1 MAYSTQQLIPI
12 DTIREDMVI
21 LKGGFMRAVLSV
33 SSLNFAL
40 KSAEEQ
46 EAIIFEYQN
55 FLNSLE
61 FPLQIFVTSRF
72 ANVDG
77 YLETLQQQYYL
88 QKSPLLQ
95 MQTQEYIKFVKTFT
109 ENTDVVSTEFY
120 LVIPFS
126 TIEVR
131 TEQGGALD
139 RLKSTATAGGKVGS
153 LNYGAFS
160 RYRGD
165 LMQRVDFVAAG
176 LHRIGLRARV
186 LTTPELIA
194 LYWSLYNSGDLKKK
208 SVMRSI
214 FEE

>member
-1 MAYSTQQLIPI
+1 MPSDTQQLVPVE
-12 DTIREDMVI
+12 TIRDDMVI
-21 LKGGFMRAVLSV
+21 LKGGGMRALLHV

-40 KSAEEQ
+40 KSPQEQ

-77 YLETLQQQYYL
+77 YLEALQQQYYL
-88 QKSPLLQ
+88 QKSQLLQ
-95 MQTQEYIKFVKTFT
+95 MQTQEYIKFVRAFT
-109 ENTDVVSTEFY
+109 QNTDVVSTDFY
-120 LVIPFS
+120 LVVPF
-126 TIEVR
+126 TAVEVR

-139 RLKSTATAGGKVGS
+139 RLKNVMNASGKLGSTS
-153 LNYGAFS
+153 SSSFL
-160 RYRGD
+160 RYRGN

-186 LTTPELIA
+186 LTTAELIA
-194 LYWSLYNSGDLKKK
+194 LYWSLYNSEDLKKK
-208 SVMRSI
+208 ALLRSI

>member
-1 MAYSTQQLIPI
+1 MASSTQQLLPI

-21 LKGGFMRAVLSV
+21 LKGGFMRAILSV

-72 ANVDG
+72 TNVDG

-109 ENTDVVSTEFY
+109 ENTDVVSTDFY
-120 LVIPFS
+120 LVVPFS
-126 TIEVR
+126 SIEVR

-139 RLKSTATAGGKVGS
+139 RLKTTASVGATD
-153 LNYGAFS
+153 YGALT

-186 LTTPELIA
+186 LTTPELVA

-208 SVMRSI
+208 GIMRSI
-214 FEE
+214 FEG

>member
-1 MAYSTQQLIPI
+1 
-12 DTIREDMVI
+12 
-21 LKGGFMRAVLSV
+21 
-33 SSLNFAL
+33 
-40 KSAEEQ
+40 
-46 EAIIFEYQN
+46 
-55 FLNSLE
+55 
-61 FPLQIFVTSRF
+61 PLQIFVTSRF
-72 ANVDG
+72 TNVDG

-95 MQTQEYIKFVKTFT
+95 VQTQEYIKFVRTFT
-109 ENTDVVSTEFY
+109 ENTDVVSTDFY

-126 TIEVR
+126 SVEVR

-139 RLKSTATAGGKVGS
+139 RLKTTASVGGID
-153 LNYGAFS
+153 YGALT

-165 LMQRVDFVAAG
+165 LMQRVDFVSAG

-186 LTTPELIA
+186 LTTPELVA

-208 SVMRSI
+208 GIMRSI

>member
-1 MAYSTQQLIPI
+1 MPSQTQQLLPI

-21 LKGGFMRAVLSV
+21 LKGGMMRGVLSV

-61 FPLQIFVTSRF
+61 FPLQIFITSRF

-77 YLETLQQQYYL
+77 YLEMLQQQYYL
-88 QKSPLLQ
+88 QKAPLLQ
-95 MQTQEYIKFVKTFT
+95 MQTQEYIKFVRTFT
-109 ENTDVVSTEFY
+109 ENTDVVSTDFY
-120 LVIPFS
+120 IVVPF
-126 TIEVR
+126 TAVEVR
-131 TEQGGALD
+131 TEQGGAMD
-139 RLKSTATAGGKVGS
+139 RLKNAAAAGGKIGGTNYAS
-153 LNYGAFS
+153 LS

-165 LMQRVDFVAAG
+165 LMQRIDFVSAG

-186 LTTPELIA
+186 LTTAELIA

-208 SVMRSI
+208 SIMRSI
-214 FEE
+214 FEG